1 MKLSLNGKS
10 HRVMR
15 LMQSGPVTADEMET
29 ELALSDR
36 KKRRKLWFLLLSLR
50 EAGLIETDGEAHRIT
65 RDGLQALRVLDAGE
79 VYEPCHQTGN
89 ARTFEVAA

>member
-65 RDGLQALRVLDAGE
+65 RDGLQALRDLDAGE
-79 VYEPCHQTGN
+79 VYEPCNQTGN
-89 ARTFEVAA
+89 SRTFEVAA